1 MHRLPRLCS
10 AAAVGIAGAAF
21 VAASEDAA
29 AQAATFPV
37 KPVRIIVPFAPGGP
51 NDLIVRLVGPRLGE
65 AWAQPVLV
73 ENRPGAGATTGMEVV
88 ARSTPDGYTLGVGN
102 NSSLVIGPLMQPK
115 VGYDPVK
122 DLVPMGSMAMT
133 AYVVAV
139 NPRIPRL
146 CLLGRGHHRTSG
158 HRDAAQ
164 RHRHPDAACSVQGCR
179 TIADCADQR

>member
-73 ENRPGAGATTGMEVV
+73 ENRPGAGATG
-88 ARSTPDGYTLGVGN
+88 ARWSAFAPDLPTLLEQGFKA
-102 NSSLVIGPLMQPK
+102 P
-115 VGYDPVK
+115 PV
-122 DLVPMGSMAMT
+122 DG
-133 AYVVAV
+133 
-139 NPRIPRL
+139 
-146 CLLGRGHHRTSG
+146 
-158 HRDAAQ
+158 
-164 RHRHPDAACSVQGCR
+164 
-179 TIADCADQR
+179 